1 MFRQRTVIRVSLPSS
16 WREETGCG
24 DGLEDSL
31 EDTSKDRSKDSLL
44 KASLKDNS
52 KDSSKDSLLKAS
64 LLPESRLLLSSSPKV
79 STLQHL
85 GCGLPGLE
93 VTLPVNLFTPS
104 QDIMDHHRRGACCS
118 AFNRAVKGTSQMC

>member
-16 WREETGCG
+16 WSEEAGCG

-31 EDTSKDRSKDSLL
+31 KDTSKDSSKDSSKDRSKDT
-44 KASLKDNS
+44 S
-52 KDSSKDSLLKAS
+52 KDSLKASLLKAS

-93 VTLPVNLFTPS
+93 VTLPVSLFSPS

-118 AFNRAVKGTSQMC
+118 AFNRAVNGTSQMC

>member
-16 WREETGCG
+16 WREEAGCG
-24 DGLEDSL
+24 DGLEDSSKDSSK
-31 EDTSKDRSKDSLL
+31 DTSKDT
-44 KASLKDNS
+44 
-52 KDSSKDSLLKAS
+52 SKDSLLKAS

-104 QDIMDHHRRGACCS
+104 QDIMDHHRRGACCTT
-118 AFNRAVKGTSQMC
+118 FTRAVNNTSRKC